1 MLVTLLGDVA
11 ATYIGIR
18 TTERLISVA
27 RDNVS
32 RQQDELEIV
41 QHRFKAGDASELDV
55 FQATNVLEAT
65 RSAIFQ
71 LEIKLQQGRDALC
84 VLLGIP
90 PQSLDRVL
98 AKSQGIP
105 ARPHAIAVG
114 IPADLLRRRPDIRAA
129 ELAALDSG

>member
-1 MLVTLLGDVA
+1 VLVTLLGDVA

-41 QHRFKAGDASELDV
+41 QHRFKAGDTSELDV

-65 RSAIFQ
+65 RSEFSSSRSSCS
-71 LEIKLQQGRDALC
+71 RDVTRFVCCSVSRPNRWTECSPSRKGFRRDRTRSPSVSRRTCC
-84 VLLGIP
+84 VGDLTFGLP
-90 PQSLDRVL
+90 S
-98 AKSQGIP
+98 S
-105 ARPHAIAVG
+105 PH
-114 IPADLLRRRPDIRAA
+114 
-129 ELAALDSG
+129 